1 VAEDDITIGIT
12 VEDSSAIAKLAEL
25 QSELGR
31 VQEKAR
37 MSSGPMSGIL
47 TPVPEALGGPKG
59 ASMTPLLDAA
69 TEAAK
74 RNAGATKELTG
85 ATNELSEASGR
96 AGINIGSMLSRM
108 VDRLAIMA
116 LVKLAFDAVKDAITA
131 ASQAEEE
138 FRAIQVG
145 TQTSI
150 ADTNKIFDSLKKT
163 ANDTGQ
169 DLEKFVVPAF
179 NKLWESGMRAGEAA
193 EATEAIGMA
202 MRRTKIDISGVVEKA
217 EQGAAAFGD
226 MAKAGRALG
235 APEFSEWARSW
246 AQAQVAE
253 AAYSRELTH
262 AHELMQRQ
270 IHDVE
275 ALASAHEGFAQ
286 KTGLAEAA
294 FKSFAAAGARPTAAV
309 AIPKA
314 LADLPGGEQ
323 AFGQLLGEMQKRFG
337 EGMAQIGKEEHLAPR
352 LVMAGV
358 AAGIPGFGEADLLA
372 AAKRAEQEKNLT
384 TERKEQDT
392 HAERIKAFDDARVS
406 GNERIKQLLAD
417 ETKNTNDLADAT
429 KSLGER
435 FNDVLHSIQN
445 IGVHLGDVAH
455 AAQSPAP
462 TAALEK
468 LVEPQTAR
476 MPFGVVGRLGM
487 GLSSLLHPS
496 GVQSGGSG
504 VAPGGGAQE
513 VKETNSDKIEGHLR
527 TISDALTGHG
537 TP

>member
-47 TPVPEALGGPKG
+47 TPLPPGLGGPPKPPIPPG
-59 ASMTPLLDAA
+59 GGYRLLTDEERA
-69 TEAAK
+69 AAK
-74 RNAGATKELTG
+74 AAD
-85 ATNELSEASGR
+85 ELSEATGR
-96 AGINIGSMLSRM
+96 AGINIGNLLERIAVRM
-108 VDRLAIMA
+108 VIFELLRIA
-116 LVKLAFDAVKDAITA
+116 LDAVKEAFVSGI
-131 ASQAEEE
+131 QAEEE

-145 TQTSI
+145 TQSSI
-150 ADTNKIFDSLKKT
+150 ADTNAVFDSLKKT
-163 ANDTGQ
+163 AHDTGD

-179 NKLWESGMRAGEAA
+179 NKLFESGMRAGEAA
-193 EATEAIGMA
+193 DAVNAIGIA
-202 MRRTKIDISGVVEKA
+202 MQRTKIDISGVVEKA
-217 EQGAAAFGD
+217 EQGAASFGD

-253 AAYSRELTH
+253 ASYTRELSH

-275 ALASAHEGFAQ
+275 ALAGAHEGFAQ

-294 FKSFAAAGARPTAAV
+294 FKSFASAGARPTAAV

-337 EGMAQIGKEEHLAPR
+337 EGMAQIGKEEHLAPG
-352 LVMAGV
+352 LVRAGV
-358 AAGIPGFGEADLLA
+358 AAQLPGFGEADLLA

-384 TERKEQDT
+384 AERKEQDS

-406 GNERIKQLLAD
+406 GNEKIKQLLAD
-417 ETKNTNDLADAT
+417 QTKNTNDLAQAT
-429 KSLGER
+429 
-435 FNDVLHSIQN
+435 DVL
-445 IGVHLGDVAH
+445 GD
-455 AAQSPAP
+455 
-462 TAALEK
+462 
-468 LVEPQTAR
+468 
-476 MPFGVVGRLGM
+476 RLNKV
-487 GLSSLLHPS
+487 L
-496 GVQSGGSG
+496 QI
-504 VAPGGGAQE
+504 
-513 VKETNSDKIEGHLR
+513 VKETGIRAGDLAHEVQRPGLPGMQATEMALNPLGTMQTFLGLQLDKWFARPETRANMPGGLGVNKLGVKEDNSDKIEGHLQ
-527 TISDALTGHG
+527 TIAKALTGSG

>member
-1 VAEDDITIGIT
+1 MAEDDITIGIT
-12 VEDSSAIAKLAEL
+12 VEDSSAIAKLTEL

-96 AGINIGSMLSRM
+96 AGINIAGMMERIAL
-108 VDRLAIMA
+108 RLAIFELMRI
-116 LVKLAFDAVKDAITA
+116 AFDAVKEAITGA
-131 ASQAEEE
+131 VQAEEE
-138 FRAIQVG
+138 FRTIQVG
-145 TQTSI
+145 MQGSV
-150 ADTNKIFDSLKKT
+150 ADTNAVFDSLKKT
-163 ANDTGQ
+163 AHDTGD

-179 NKLWESGMRAGEAA
+179 NKLLQSGMGAREAA
-193 EATEAIGMA
+193 DATNAISIA
-202 MRRTKIDISGVVEKA
+202 MQRTKIDLTGVREAA
-217 EQGAAAFGD
+217 ELGRASFED
-226 MAKAGRALG
+226 MAKAGVG
-235 APEFSEWARSW
+235 VGKPEFTSWAASW

-253 AAYSRELTH
+253 TAYTRELSH

-294 FKSFAAAGARPTAAV
+294 FKDFAAAGARPTATV
-309 AIPKA
+309 HIPES
-314 LADLPGGEQ
+314 LARLPGGER
-323 AFGQLLGEMQKRFG
+323 AFGQLLSEMQKRFQ

-352 LVMAGV
+352 LVKAGV
-358 AAGIPGFGEADLLA
+358 AAQLPGFGEADLLA

-406 GNERIKQLLAD
+406 GNEKIKQLLAD
-417 ETKNTNDLADAT
+417 ETKNTNALADAT
-429 KSLGER
+429 KT
-435 FNDVLHSIQN
+435 
-445 IGVHLGDVAH
+445 LGDRWNQI
-455 AAQSPAP
+455 AQI
-462 TAALEK
+462 
-468 LVEPQTAR
+468 
-476 MPFGVVGRLGM
+476 
-487 GLSSLLHPS
+487 
-496 GVQSGGSG
+496 
-504 VAPGGGAQE
+504 
-513 VKETNSDKIEGHLR
+513 VKETGMRAGDLAHEIQRPGLPGMQATEMALNPLGTMQTFLGLQLDKWLARPETRANMPGGPGVNKLGVKEDNSDKIEGHLR
-527 TISDALTGHG
+527 TISNALTGSG

>member
-12 VEDSSAIAKLAEL
+12 VEDSSAMAKLAEV
-25 QSELGR
+25 QTELR
-31 VQEKAR
+31 K
-37 MSSGPMSGIL
+37 MSSSPMGGIL
-47 TPVPEALGGPKG
+47 TPLPPGLGGP
-59 ASMTPLLDAA
+59 SVTPLLDAA
-69 TEAAK
+69 TAAAK
-74 RNAGATKELTG
+74 RNTAAMRDVRG
-85 ATNELSEASGR
+85 ATNELSEATDGLGQASGR

-116 LVKLAFDAVKDAITA
+116 LVKLAFDAAKDAITA

-246 AQAQVAE
+246 AQAQIAE
-253 AAYSRELTH
+253 AAYTRELSH

-275 ALASAHEGFAQ
+275 ALASAHEGFTQ

-294 FKSFAAAGARPTAAV
+294 FKDFAAAGARPTAIV
-309 AIPKA
+309 HIPEA
-314 LADLPGGEQ
+314 LARLPGGER
-323 AFGQLLGEMQKRFG
+323 AFGQLLSEMQKRFQ
-337 EGMAQIGKEEHLAPR
+337 EGMQQIGKEEHLAPG
-352 LVMAGV
+352 LVRAGV
-358 AAGIPGFGEADLLA
+358 AAQLPGFGEADLLA

-384 TERKEQDT
+384 AERKEQDT

-435 FNDVLHSIQN
+435 FNDVLHSVQN
-445 IGVHLGDVAH
+445 VGVHLGDVAH
-455 AAQSPAP
+455 AAQSAGLH
-462 TAALEK
+462 AALET
-468 LVEPQTAR
+468 LAAPPTAR
-476 MPFGVVGRLGM
+476 LPFGVVGRLGM
-487 GLSSLLHPS
+487 GLTSLLQSSGTPS
-496 GVQSGGSG
+496 GGPG
-504 VAPGGGAQE
+504 VAPGGGASQ

-527 TISDALTGHG
+527 TIANALTGSG